1 MCRRKR
7 RKGLVLYKNNLYHLE
22 GNLNIRKYFRP
33 TTCMSNLYKLTMKC
47 HTAAIQD
54 LVESKRILCENQMGT
69 VQKVQRAKE

>member
-1 MCRRKR
+1 
-7 RKGLVLYKNNLYHLE
+7 
-22 GNLNIRKYFRP
+22 
-33 TTCMSNLYKLTMKC
+33 MSNLYKLTMKC